1 MKGRIVTRIQ
11 DASTLNASQRRLAR
25 WQSHLA
31 THRISTPDADAFRSF
46 GRLSTLERL
55 RDVLSEVA
63 PEQCGPLARVIS
75 QLKREKRQREK
86 PRSKRGE
93 RGVERTLSVTP
104 AELPPSWQETIA
116 DMRQRR
122 MEVDAGMV
130 DLGEVSPPA
139 LSQISAT
146 EYVLRCVARTCID
159 AGRDPALDI
168 DGVRLWIERQEAR
181 GQRETSL
188 SIQLRKLVGFLAYRG
203 EDKKLRKR
211 LAKEAARYGRIGRL
225 KRKRKHAWLLAV
237 STDIGKVWDL
247 AVELLAR
254 SRAMKP
260 GTSRR
265 YLLALHAAALAL
277 AIAAPLRISDLSRL
291 RIGHEISRSA
301 TGWAMA
307 LVTQKT
313 GSEYERPELWPELTE
328 FLDEL
333 LVLEAPGGDLWRGYD
348 ARVGTPLFSR
358 DGGKTPLTADWI
370 SDVWYEHVGTGEHIV
385 RTLWHELAYDSDTD
399 RTWMALALC
408 GQKGGGKT
416 ADEYRERNQR
426 ARAVRAGRRTLS
438 AGRQAALRGELP
450 KDLDRRRR

>member
-1 MKGRIVTRIQ
+1 MRRRTNPTST
-11 DASTLNASQRRLAR
+11 DASKRRLAR
-25 WQSHLA
+25 WQAHLA
-31 THRISTPDADAFRSF
+31 ARGFSIPDADAFRSF

-55 RDVLSEVA
+55 RDVLAESA

-75 QLKREKRQREK
+75 ELKREKRQREK
-86 PRSKRGE
+86 PRNKGGA

-104 AELPPSWQETIA
+104 AELPPSWQATIA

-130 DLGEVSPPA
+130 DVGDVSPPA
-139 LSQISAT
+139 LSQIRAT
-146 EYVLRCVARTCID
+146 EYVLRCVAKTCTD

-168 DGVRLWIERQEAR
+168 DGVRAWIDRQEDC
-181 GQRETSL
+181 GKCQTGVSM
-188 SIQLRKLVGFLAYRG
+188 QLRKIAGFLAYRG

-211 LAKEAARYGRIGRL
+211 LAREAARYGRIGRL
-225 KRKRKHAWLLAV
+225 KRKRKHAWLLAN

-247 AVELLAR
+247 AVELLGK
-254 SRAMKP
+254 SRLMKP

-307 LVTQKT
+307 LVTRKT
-313 GSEYERPELWPELTE
+313 ASGYERPELWPELTE

-333 LVLEAPGGDLWRGYD
+333 LVLEAPGGALWRGYD
-348 ARVGTPLFSR
+348 ARVGTALFSR
-358 DGGKTPLTADWI
+358 DGGKTALTADWI

-385 RTLWHELAYDSDTD
+385 RTLWHQIAFDSDTD

-416 ADEYRERNQR
+416 ADEYRERNNR
-426 ARAVRAGRRTLS
+426 ARAVKAGRRTL
-438 AGRQAALRGELP
+438 AAARQAALRGEFP
-450 KDLDRRRR
+450 KDPDGGRR